1 MLTSEFAA
9 ELSHDLRVPLAS
21 IIAHLEV
28 LEDELGEE
36 ASPVVADVLT
46 RTMRAAER
54 MQRMLEQRIESGRVA
69 REDHLVEV
77 DLNQVAQQLAVDSAW
92 LLERSDATLEV
103 GWLPVVH
110 ADADEMYCVLQNL
123 LTNAVKYV
131 RPGVCPKVQI
141 ASRRVPYAWHISVT
155 DNGIGIPAGRRL
167 DVFTLHRRANSLV
180 EGHGIGLATVARI
193 VHALG
198 GRVGADEAQDGGA
211 EVWFELPTGSRA

>member
-21 IIAHLEV
+21 IIAHLEI

-36 ASPVVADVLT
+36 PDAVVADVLART
-46 RTMRAAER
+46 RRAAER
-54 MQRMLEQRIESGRVA
+54 MQRMLEQRLETGRFA
-69 REDHLVEV
+69 RDDNLCEV
-77 DLNQVAQQLAVDSAW
+77 DLLQVAQQLAVDSVW
-92 LLERSDATLEV
+92 LLERSDAALEV
-103 GWLPVVH
+103 GGLPVVH
-110 ADADEMYCVLQNL
+110 ADPDEMYCVLQNL

-131 RPGVCPKVQI
+131 RPGECPKVQI
-141 ASRRVPYAWHISVT
+141 SSRRVPYAWHISVT

-167 DVFTLHRRANSLV
+167 DVFTLHRRANSRV

-198 GRVGADEAQDGGA
+198 GRVGADEAQDGVPRSGSS
-211 EVWFELPTGSRA
+211 WPTGSRA